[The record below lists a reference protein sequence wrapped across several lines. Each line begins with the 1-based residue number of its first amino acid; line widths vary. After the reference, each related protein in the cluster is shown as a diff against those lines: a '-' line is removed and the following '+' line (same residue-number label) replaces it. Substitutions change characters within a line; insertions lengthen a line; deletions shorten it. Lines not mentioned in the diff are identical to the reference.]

1 MSVSGVSSATNSYL
15 KQIQS
20 QWQQQMQDIKTL
32 GSALQSGNLTRAQN
46 AFAAWGQDL
55 QPNTAATTDTT
66 QQNAPFG
73 ANSQANSDFAALST
87 ALQSGDI
94 SGAKQ
99 AFASLQ
105 KDLQTAGSVH
115 GHHHHHGAKPV
126 DTDGDNDN
134 SSATT
139 QSSTDSS
146 GTQPL
151 LDTQA

>member
-20 QWQQQMQDIKTL
+20 QWRQQMQDLKAL
-32 GSALQSGNLTRAQN
+32 GSALKSGNLTRAQT

-55 QPNTAATTDTT
+55 QANTAASTDTT

-105 KDLQTAGSVH
+105 KDLQTAGHVH
-115 GHHHHHGAKPV
+115 GHHHHHAAKPV
-126 DTDGDNDN
+126 DADGDDDN

-139 QSSTDSS
+139 QPSTDSS
-146 GTQPL
+146 GTQSL